1 MKHHVCAHGSQCIV
15 PITTLPYS
23 SSIAVRLSPTT
34 TFNVSPD
41 ALVNISHFYRPPAPY
56 VFMLFWIFRFIFS
69 LLFFSQTFF
78 FMDWIYKFLT
88 VIPGIEKRVILFFFF
103 YWLCSFTLI
112 ISSYVF
118 LHFCNLLVVAFVYS
132 FSYYFSFFFVILLVI
147 RDFIFMFWSS
157 AVAGFRIKLSEQR
170 KERSWW
176 KKRIFI
182 RRQGIAVFIG

>member
-1 MKHHVCAHGSQCIV
+1 MKHHVCAHVSQCIV

-88 VIPGIEKRVILFFFF
+88 VIPGIEKRVILFYFFLLAVQFYFNNIVLCISPFLQFACCCLRLFFF
-103 YWLCSFTLI
+103 
-112 ISSYVF
+112 
-118 LHFCNLLVVAFVYS
+118 LL
-132 FSYYFSFFFVILLVI
+132 FFFFFL
-147 RDFIFMFWSS
+147 WYY
-157 AVAGFRIKLSEQR
+157 
-170 KERSWW
+170 
-176 KKRIFI
+176 
-182 RRQGIAVFIG
+182 